1 MNMNDNQKESLLRLH
16 QVAELLSIGK
26 STVWYYVKKDI
37 LPKPIKL
44 SEKVTVW
51 RSSEI
56 QAFLNK
62 KIGSTNE

>member
-1 MNMNDNQKESLLRLH
+1 MKHEKESFLRLP
-16 QVAELLSIGK
+16 QVAELLAIGK

-51 RSSEI
+51 RSSDI
-56 QAFLNK
+56 QGFLQERLEA
-62 KIGSTNE
+62 SHV